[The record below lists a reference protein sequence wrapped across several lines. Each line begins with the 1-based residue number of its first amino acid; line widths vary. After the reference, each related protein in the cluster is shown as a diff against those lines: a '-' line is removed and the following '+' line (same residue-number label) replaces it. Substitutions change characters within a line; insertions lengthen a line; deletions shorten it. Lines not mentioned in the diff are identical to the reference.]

1 MSKNGSIRNKR
12 SRELKQMEVFLVSAV
27 FILITAIILII
38 YTMKR
43 EQEFKAHN
51 SDFQKAIVHGA
62 AYAVDQHLQS
72 KHKSL
77 RLFLDEYSAQVFR
90 LNRFPGDERTAQDIK
105 VRLQQRFDDFFT
117 FTITDKTGVPT
128 LVDIESLVGEACKTD
143 LHNYSRTVTRDS
155 KQVKNEVFIH
165 PQPYNYHYDIMAP
178 LYEHGAE
185 PRIFF
190 SSFYLKKIVDILRTH
205 EVPGHNLM
213 LVRQSKPSLI
223 EVTREGARDV
233 LTRERE
239 LSEEE
244 LKRVTVYE
252 NIQGSDW
259 RLINLPDINYQN
271 QYTRGLW
278 VEAFVIILI
287 TTITLTLLIFI
298 LFQFSDRRARAE
310 SSEK

>member
-1 MSKNGSIRNKR
+1 MKNNGSIHNKR
-12 SRELKQMEVFLVSAV
+12 NRELKQMEVFLVAAV

-38 YTMKR
+38 HTMQR
-43 EQEFKAHN
+43 EQEFNAHN
-51 SDFQKAIVHGA
+51 TDFQKAIVHGA

-72 KHKSL
+72 KNKSL

-90 LNRFPGDERTAQDIK
+90 LNRFPGDERAADDIK

-117 FTITDKTGVPT
+117 FTITDKMGEPSLT
-128 LVDIESLVGEACKTD
+128 DIDSLVGEACRID

-178 LYEHGAE
+178 VYEHGKE

-213 LVRQSKPSLI
+213 LVRQSKPEVI

-239 LSEEE
+239 LSKEE
-244 LKRVTVYE
+244 LKRITVYE

-259 RLINLPDINYQN
+259 RL
-271 QYTRGLW
+271 
-278 VEAFVIILI
+278 
-287 TTITLTLLIFI
+287 
-298 LFQFSDRRARAE
+298 
-310 SSEK
+310 